1 LVGLLITIKHFT
13 KKPEPQQAES
23 TKPVAVLKDTT
34 IQSNVPMDVVPRNS
48 SALQPLAPEVV
59 EKVAGTL
66 EKYVKE
72 HPSAP
77 DIADAY
83 FNLGQ
88 TYYQGGQYEKAI
100 ERYKQALALNPKN
113 GAAHYVLGMAYG
125 RQHRFKDASD
135 EFEKAVNIDPNNP
148 EARYLLA
155 MAKFENGDRK
165 GAMEQYESLKKLSPQ
180 YAD

>member
-1 LVGLLITIKHFT
+1 MKRQWLLLLFPLVLVGLLLTIRHFA
-13 KKPEPQQAES
+13 KKPEPQETEI

-59 EKVAGTL
+59 EKIAGTL

-100 ERYKQALALNPKN
+100 EQLKKEID
-113 GAAHYVLGMAYG
+113 
-125 RQHRFKDASD
+125 RQHYDAED
-135 EFEKAVNIDPNNP
+135 
-148 EARYLLA
+148 
-155 MAKFENGDRK
+155 
-165 GAMEQYESLKKLSPQ
+165 QYTVCNMI
-180 YAD
+180 YI

>member
-1 LVGLLITIKHFT
+1 MKRQWLLLLFPLVLVGLLLTIKHFA
-13 KKPEPQQAES
+13 KKPEPQEAEI

-100 ERYKQALALNPKN
+100 EPLQKAIDRHPYDADAHYTLGNTYDKLKRYKEAAQEFEMMTKIEPKN
-113 GAAHYVLGMAYG
+113 DSVYYNLGNA
-125 RQHRFKDASD
+125 
-135 EFEKAVNIDPNNP
+135 
-148 EARYLLA
+148 
-155 MAKFENGDRK
+155 
-165 GAMEQYESLKKLSPQ
+165 
-180 YAD
+180 